1 MKFQKIAICLLVCC
15 LSFTGQVWGALFAIP
30 MTSDVSPE
38 MAAGIVADYREAG
51 DFHMSATTIF
61 DYLISAR
68 PRSDYLYFL
77 RLISLPLVAEEADA
91 FETLCLDRSAEE
103 YYSDVL
109 RTSLSLAV
117 FGNDDNST
125 RIEIIFLSP
134 EELAVYKNA
143 VDQKH
148 KTGQPVA
155 NFLTPDLEGRL
166 CGYAISRK
174 VFLAGTR
181 MSFSQFAKEKLYDK

>member
-1 MKFQKIAICLLVCC
+1 MKTHRIAICLLVCC
-15 LSFTGQVWGALFAIP
+15 LFLAGHAWGSTTAGP
-30 MTSDVSPE
+30 VNSDLSPE
-38 MAAGIVADYREAG
+38 IAARIVADCREAG
-51 DFHMSATTIF
+51 DFDMSATTIF
-61 DYLISAR
+61 DFLINVR

-77 RLISLPLVAEEADA
+77 RLINLPLHEEEIKT

-103 YYSDVL
+103 YYHEVL
-109 RTSLSLAV
+109 QTSQTLAV
-117 FGNDDNST
+117 FGNDDGSM
-125 RIEIIFLSP
+125 RFEVIFLNP

-148 KTGQPVA
+148 KTGKPVA